1 MDDPKKKI
9 DDKQQI
15 KAKEKSP
22 GKLVESQLQQLHQ
35 LQNRNIKIE
44 LVKKT
49 TTTMTSSK
57 HRIEHEMSK
66 TRQHYDFFNHHNEL
80 KTTNVVDKRG
90 ELVKRLSQKIEPDRK
105 EKSPDKRVGH
115 LIRHLDKDKA
125 TSERKTEPIVEKR
138 NMIETPENGF
148 SLVKAA
154 TAAKEEEIIPVVES
168 LSIPSITKTVED
180 QQPLQLTPPLTPLL
194 IISEPTP
201 PPPPPPKCEVEPME
215 RKLSQLITVND
226 EDDAF
231 RDAIIRDNI
240 IIDESM
246 PTTSNETQYK
256 DVIIVEEPIKES
268 PKEDESPP
276 QDAPKD
282 VPKETTTPISTDTM
296 PIIQVIEVNSATT
309 LTTTTTTTSTTTSV
323 ISQNEQQPISEVYII
338 ILDFRFY
345 LNKYFDSLSSEI

>member
-9 DDKQQI
+9 DDKQI

-22 GKLVESQLQQLHQ
+22 GKLVESQLQF
-35 LQNRNIKIE
+35 QNRNIKIE

-66 TRQHYDFFNHHNEL
+66 TRQQQFEFFNQNHHNEF
-80 KTTNVVDKRG
+80 KTTSNVVVDKRG

-105 EKSPDKRVGH
+105 EKSPDKRVEH
-115 LIRHLDKDKA
+115 LVKRLDKDKA

-180 QQPLQLTPPLTPLL
+180 QQPLQLTPPMTPLL

-201 PPPPPPKCEVEPME
+201 TPPPPPPAPPTKCEAEPME

-246 PTTSNETQYK
+246 PTTNNETQNK

-268 PKEDESPP
+268 PKEESP

-296 PIIQVIEVNSATT
+296 PIIQVIEVNSATI
-309 LTTTTTTTSTTTSV
+309 LTTTTTTTSTSTTSV
-323 ISQNEQQPISEVYII
+323 ISQNEQQPISEVYTVYYYY
-338 ILDFRFY
+338 RF
-345 LNKYFDSLSSEI
+345 

>member
-49 TTTMTSSK
+49 TTTMTSTK

-66 TRQHYDFFNHHNEL
+66 TRQQYEFLNHHNEL
-80 KTTNVVDKRG
+80 KTTNVIDKRG

-115 LIRHLDKDKA
+115 LVRHLDKDKA

-148 SLVKAA
+148 NLVKAA
-154 TAAKEEEIIPVVES
+154 TAASKEEEIIPVVES

-201 PPPPPPKCEVEPME
+201 PPPPPPPPKCEAEPIE

-246 PTTSNETQYK
+246 PTTNNEIQNK

-268 PKEDESPP
+268 PP
-276 QDAPKD
+276 QDVPKD

-309 LTTTTTTTSTTTSV
+309 LTTTTTTSTSTTSV
-323 ISQNEQQPISEVYII
+323 ISQNEEPISEVYII
-338 ILDFRFY
+338 ILDFRFN
-345 LNKYFDSLSSEI
+345 LN

>member
-9 DDKQQI
+9 EDKQI

-22 GKLVESQLQQLHQ
+22 GKLAESQLQ

-66 TRQHYDFFNHHNEL
+66 SRQQQYEFFNQKHLNEF
-80 KTTNVVDKRG
+80 KNMSNVVADKRG

-105 EKSPDKRVGH
+105 EKSPDKRVEH
-115 LIRHLDKDKA
+115 LVKRLDKDKA

-168 LSIPSITKTVED
+168 LFIPSITKTVED
-180 QQPLQLTPPLTPLL
+180 QQPPQLTPPMTPLL

-201 PPPPPPKCEVEPME
+201 NPPPPPPPPAPPTKCEPEPME
-215 RKLSQLITVND
+215 RKLSQLNTVND
-226 EDDAF
+226 EEDAF
-231 RDAIIRDNI
+231 RDAIIRDNV
-240 IIDESM
+240 IIDEIM
-246 PTTSNETQYK
+246 PNETQNR
-256 DVIIVEEPIKES
+256 DVIIVEEPLKES
-268 PKEDESPP
+268 PKEESP

-309 LTTTTTTTSTTTSV
+309 LTTTTTTSISTSTTSV
-323 ISQNEQQPISEVYII
+323 ISQNEQQPISEVYY
-338 ILDFRFY
+338 FRFY
-345 LNKYFDSLSSEI
+345 ISYN